1 MDADSECFYCKY
13 LLPLFVAIFL
23 VSFLCPYPLTL
34 KSTRMIEKV
43 KLSEVATGNPVSL
56 IGLTS
61 GQSLAQMPI
70 DRLPKTEYI
79 AMASGTDKLRYT
91 QLRYSTTSGAGSRIL
106 LIVPISGLTDKMDAA
121 GAFGSLYV
129 LRAGMSYMPM
139 MVKAD
144 IMLFRSSSFLVND
157 MNVMGASADGPVN
170 FKLGHCTYEGQLY
183 LAVKFNTEFSIITC
197 FQGFYTSDC
206 VFRNVLEE
214 NVTDWTDLL

>member
-1 MDADSECFYCKY
+1 VLIAVYC
-13 LLPLFVAIFL
+13 LFP
-23 VSFLCPYPLTL
+23 SYPLTL

-43 KLSEVATGNPVSL
+43 KLSEVATGNPASL

>member
-1 MDADSECFYCKY
+1 MLIAVYC
-13 LLPLFVAIFL
+13 LFP
-23 VSFLCPYPLTL
+23 SYPLTL
-34 KSTRMIEKV
+34 KNTRMIEKV
-43 KLSEVATGNPVSL
+43 KLSEVATGNPASL

-79 AMASGTDKLRYT
+79 ALASGTDKLRYT

-129 LRAGMSYMPM
+129 LRAGMGYMPM

-144 IMLFRSSSFLVND
+144 IMLFRSSSYLVND
-157 MNVMGASADGPVN
+157 MNVMGASSDGPVN

>member
-1 MDADSECFYCKY
+1 M
-13 LLPLFVAIFL
+13 
-23 VSFLCPYPLTL
+23 TL
-34 KSTRMIEKV
+34 KSTRMIEKI
-43 KLSEVATGNPVSL
+43 KLSEVATGNPASL

-121 GAFGSLYV
+121 GVLGSLYV
-129 LRAGMSYMPM
+129 LRAGTGYMPM

-144 IMLFRSSSFLVND
+144 IMLFRSSSYLIKD
-157 MNVMGASADGPVN
+157 MNVMGASTDGPVN

-183 LAVKFNTEFSIITC
+183 LAVKLNTNFSIITC

>member
-1 MDADSECFYCKY
+1 
-13 LLPLFVAIFL
+13 
-23 VSFLCPYPLTL
+23 
-34 KSTRMIEKV
+34 MIEKV
-43 KLSEVATGNPVSL
+43 KLSEVATGNPASL

-129 LRAGMSYMPM
+129 LRAGTGYMPM

-144 IMLFRSSSFLVND
+144 IMLFRSSSYLVND

>member
-1 MDADSECFYCKY
+1 M
-13 LLPLFVAIFL
+13 
-23 VSFLCPYPLTL
+23 
-34 KSTRMIEKV
+34 
-43 KLSEVATGNPVSL
+43 
-56 IGLTS
+56 
-61 GQSLAQMPI
+61 
-70 DRLPKTEYI
+70 
-79 AMASGTDKLRYT
+79 
-91 QLRYSTTSGAGSRIL
+91 
-106 LIVPISGLTDKMDAA
+106 IVPISGLTDKMDAA

-183 LAVKFNTEFSIITC
+183 LAVKFNTEFSITTC

>member
-1 MDADSECFYCKY
+1 
-13 LLPLFVAIFL
+13 
-23 VSFLCPYPLTL
+23 
-34 KSTRMIEKV
+34 MIEKV

-56 IGLTS
+56 IGLAS

-91 QLRYSTTSGAGSRIL
+91 QLRYSTISGAGSRIL

>member
-1 MDADSECFYCKY
+1 MLIAVYC
-13 LLPLFVAIFL
+13 LFP
-23 VSFLCPYPLTL
+23 SYPLTL

-43 KLSEVATGNPVSL
+43 KLSEVATGNPASL

-91 QLRYSTTSGAGSRIL
+91 QLRYSTISGAGSRIL
-106 LIVPISGLTDKMDAA
+106 LIVPISGLTGKMDAA
-121 GAFGSLYV
+121 GVLGSLYV
-129 LRAGMSYMPM
+129 LRAGMDYMPM

-157 MNVMGASADGPVN
+157 MNVMGVSANGPVN

>member
-1 MDADSECFYCKY
+1 M
-13 LLPLFVAIFL
+13 
-23 VSFLCPYPLTL
+23 TL

-43 KLSEVATGNPVSL
+43 KLSEVATGNPASL

-183 LAVKFNTEFSIITC
+183 LVVKFNTEFSIITC

>member
-1 MDADSECFYCKY
+1 MLIVVYY
-13 LLPLFVAIFL
+13 LFP
-23 VSFLCPYPLTL
+23 SYPLTL

-43 KLSEVATGNPVSL
+43 KLSEVATGNPASL

-91 QLRYSTTSGAGSRIL
+91 QLRYSTISGAGSRIL
-106 LIVPISGLTDKMDAA
+106 LIVPISGLTGKMDAA
-121 GAFGSLYV
+121 GVLGSLYV
-129 LRAGMSYMPM
+129 LRAGMDYMPM

-157 MNVMGASADGPVN
+157 MNVMGVSANGPV
-170 FKLGHCTYEGQLY
+170 
-183 LAVKFNTEFSIITC
+183 KFSYISKFHIIISCKSIVYIVMC
-197 FQGFYTSDC
+197 FYQET
-206 VFRNVLEE
+206 N
-214 NVTDWTDLL
+214 

>member
-1 MDADSECFYCKY
+1 
-13 LLPLFVAIFL
+13 
-23 VSFLCPYPLTL
+23 
-34 KSTRMIEKV
+34 MIEKI
-43 KLSEVATGNPVSL
+43 KLSEVATGNPASL

-61 GQSLAQMPI
+61 GQSLAKMPI

-129 LRAGMSYMPM
+129 LRAGTGYMPM

-144 IMLFRSSSFLVND
+144 IMLFRSSSYLVND

>member
-1 MDADSECFYCKY
+1 
-13 LLPLFVAIFL
+13 
-23 VSFLCPYPLTL
+23 
-34 KSTRMIEKV
+34 MIEKV
-43 KLSEVATGNPVSL
+43 KLSEVATGNPASL

-183 LAVKFNTEFSIITC
+183 LAVKFNNGI
-197 FQGFYTSDC
+197 YN
-206 VFRNVLEE
+206 R
-214 NVTDWTDLL
+214 LLLNIL

>member
-1 MDADSECFYCKY
+1 
-13 LLPLFVAIFL
+13 
-23 VSFLCPYPLTL
+23 
-34 KSTRMIEKV
+34 MIEKV
-43 KLSEVATGNPVSL
+43 KLSEVATGNPASL

-91 QLRYSTTSGAGSRIL
+91 QLRYSTISGAGSRIL
-106 LIVPISGLTDKMDAA
+106 LIVPISGLTGKMDAA
-121 GAFGSLYV
+121 GVLGSLYV
-129 LRAGMSYMPM
+129 LRAGMDYMPM

-183 LAVKFNTEFSIITC
+183 LAVKFNTEL
-197 FQGFYTSDC
+197 FY
-206 VFRNVLEE
+206 N
-214 NVTDWTDLL
+214 NLLSRILHVRLCIP

>member
-1 MDADSECFYCKY
+1 
-13 LLPLFVAIFL
+13 
-23 VSFLCPYPLTL
+23 
-34 KSTRMIEKV
+34 MIEKV
-43 KLSEVATGNPVSL
+43 KLSEVATGNPASL

-129 LRAGMSYMPM
+129 LRAGMDYMPM

-183 LAVKFNTEFSIITC
+183 LAVKFNTNYSIITC
-197 FQGFYTSDC
+197 FQGFYTTDC

-214 NVTDWTDLL
+214 KVTDWTDLL

>member
-1 MDADSECFYCKY
+1 
-13 LLPLFVAIFL
+13 
-23 VSFLCPYPLTL
+23 
-34 KSTRMIEKV
+34 MIEKV
-43 KLSEVATGNPVSL
+43 KLSEVATGNPASL

-170 FKLGHCTYEGQLY
+170 LGHCTYEGQLY

>member
-1 MDADSECFYCKY
+1 
-13 LLPLFVAIFL
+13 
-23 VSFLCPYPLTL
+23 
-34 KSTRMIEKV
+34 MIEKI
-43 KLSEVATGNPVSL
+43 KLSEVVTGYPASL

-129 LRAGMSYMPM
+129 LRAGIGYMPM

-144 IMLFRSSSFLVND
+144 IMLFRSSSYLVYD
-157 MNVMGASADGPVN
+157 MNVMGASADGPVI
-170 FKLGHCTYEGQLY
+170 FILGHFTYEGQLN

-197 FQGFYTSDC
+197 FQGFYTTDC